1 MPEIK
6 NQLTVKTVP
15 FMGSELMAA
24 KDEKTGKIYVGVSY
38 VCSGIGLS
46 EYQKDNEVKRV
57 QKDVVLQ
64 NGAKNLPVKFDGQ
77 VRNIQCIDNEF
88 VPLWLAKITIT
99 PNMQAEQPEVADKLV
114 QYQLKAQKVLADA
127 FLHNKKPPLSSAP
140 RLGEINSAARL
151 VRQTL
156 RDANV
161 PPQFIAANIKR
172 LYAQAGVTLMIDG
185 VSVEEKHFDATTIAG
200 RLGILSSSG
209 KPHAQAISAII
220 SMLAVA
226 DCEKIKVPFQNAT
239 NGHSDVTWQ
248 YSESVVDKVVLWLQ
262 ENGYPTGIQHN
273 NKTLKLVYSKNSGNA
288 A

>member
-1 MPEIK
+1 MNE
-6 NQLTVKTVP
+6 LTVKSVP

-24 KDEKTGKIYVGVSY
+24 KDEKTGKIHVGVSY
-38 VCSGIGLS
+38 VCKGIGLT
-46 EYQKDNEVKRV
+46 EKQKDNEVSRI
-57 QKDVVLQ
+57 QRDIVLQ
-64 NGAKNLPVKFDGQ
+64 RGAKKLPLKFEGQ
-77 VRNIQCIDNEF
+77 VREVQCIDNEF
-88 VPLWLAKITIT
+88 IPLWLAKISIT

-114 QYQLKAQKVLADA
+114 QYQLKAKDVLADA
-127 FLHNKKPPLSSAP
+127 FIHKKRVSDPSRP

-185 VSVEEKHFDATTIAG
+185 VSVEEKHFDATSIAK

-220 SMLAVA
+220 SKLTVA
-226 DCEKIKVPFQNAT
+226 DCEKIKVPFQNAE

-248 YSESVVDKVVLWLQ
+248 YAETVVDKVVLWLQ
-262 ENGYPTGIQHN
+262 ENGYPTGIQHGG
-273 NKTLKLVYSKNSGNA
+273 KTLKLVYSKNSGNA